1 MNEGKKEG
9 EGEGEGG
16 RERQVNVQQLP
27 FVEAGLLLVPLICGY
42 TRRLFAYWR

>member
-1 MNEGKKEG
+1 MNGYERKREI
-9 EGEGEGG
+9 ERERE

-27 FVEAGLLLVPLICGY
+27 FVEAGLLVPLICGY